1 MYIKRDND
9 VIYNPIDNS
18 GSSDLVALGAQY
30 TKGRLDTLDGR
41 FAGYYTKAE
50 VLELLTGVAATL
62 IVAELPETPEANT
75 YYLVGN
81 DGDGYVLHYYD
92 TELEPALE
100 NKCYQ
105 YVGTGDVYEFG
116 VWYRCENV
124 SWYAWLNSANANT
137 YFTKSATPDVHAAI
151 YNSAKERMPAKV
163 VSATATTMTDTTNTT
178 YTRNSVADTSEYMWV
193 PLHTKLSQFEN
204 DGDGTNADG
213 DKFITRV
220 NADARYVQPSTEAT
234 LTSKTID
241 ADLNTIAGWS
251 VLVFSLITFYKIKTN
266 GFLGYLKG
274 YTEPIKIFTPFNIL
288 SELGTPISMTFR
300 HFGNVVSG
308 VVIST
313 LVYAGL
319 ASLSTLLLGWLPGL
333 LGKIPF
339 LQVGIPAVL
348 SIYFDLFSS
357 CMQAFIFAML
367 TMLYIG
373 NAAKADN

>member
-1 MYIKRDND
+1 MDNINITGAKILYEIPVLGGIKITETQLNSWI
-9 VIYNPIDNS
+9 VI
-18 GSSDLVALGAQY
+18 ALIF
-30 TKGRLDTLDGR
+30 LLCV
-41 FAGYYTKAE
+41 
-50 VLELLTGVAATL
+50 VLTRGMKVRGTSKRQV
-62 IVAELPETPEANT
+62 VAEWIVEQVTKLVRENMGEGFLPYAPFICAILGLSASSSLVT
-75 YYLVGN
+75 LVGM
-81 DGDGYVLHYYD
+81 YPP
-92 TELEPALE
+92 T
-100 NKCYQ
+100 
-105 YVGTGDVYEFG
+105 
-116 VWYRCENV
+116 
-124 SWYAWLNSANANT
+124 
-137 YFTKSATPDVHAAI
+137 
-151 YNSAKERMPAKV
+151 
-163 VSATATTMTDTTNTT
+163 
-178 YTRNSVADTSEYMWV
+178 
-193 PLHTKLSQFEN
+193 
-204 DGDGTNADG
+204 
-213 DKFITRV
+213 
-220 NADARYVQPSTEAT
+220 
-234 LTSKTID
+234 

-251 VLVFSLITFYKIKTN
+251 ILVFSLITFYKIKTN
-266 GFLGYLKG
+266 GFLGYLKS